1 MSTAPPATPAGA
13 SSPPAPDTK
22 ATADAL
28 VKSLLPVIEG
38 WEKIDAK
45 ETRDMLT
52 RLLDEKTAQGP
63 LQGNWTIADEL
74 LARAHQEWSLP
85 NGDPYTPLIAA
96 CLAVGERP
104 VPTTPTTTTP
114 AAAQPTQSPT
124 TQQPAVALTWG
135 NFPASL
141 PEVTETTATI
151 SDNKEVG
158 RQAMTG
164 GAAWQPPE
172 RRRAPAGGGRVV
184 PEPPAPSSATRVVRT
199 RGTPV
204 AHLETATKRARRLA
218 VVAFVVAVISSAL
231 GLIVNLVRWIATS
244 PSWVVAIIT
253 AVGAFIIGVFASGR
267 VADWFKKRR

>member
-85 NGDPYTPLIAA
+85 DGDPYTPLIAA

-151 SDNKEVG
+151 SDNKEMCSL
-158 RQAMTG
+158 RKQ
-164 GAAWQPPE
+164 
-172 RRRAPAGGGRVV
+172 
-184 PEPPAPSSATRVVRT
+184 
-199 RGTPV
+199 V

-218 VVAFVVAVISSAL
+218 VVALFVALIGSAL
-231 GLIVNLVRWIATS
+231 GLITKLVGWIATS
-244 PSWVVAIIT
+244 PSWVVAILTAIT
-253 AVGAFIIGVFASGR
+253 AFGVGVSTSGR
-267 VADWFKKRR
+267 VADWFKSH